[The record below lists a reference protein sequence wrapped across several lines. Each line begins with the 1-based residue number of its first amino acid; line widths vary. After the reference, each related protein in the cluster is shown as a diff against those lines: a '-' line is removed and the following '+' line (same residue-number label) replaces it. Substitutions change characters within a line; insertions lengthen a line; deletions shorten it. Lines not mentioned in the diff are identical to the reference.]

1 MIRRIVLTGGPGAGK
16 TVISQQIAQSTP
28 DRYLLVPEAATQVY
42 EQMRTRWD
50 LLDLPGRRDV
60 QRRIYQ
66 LQTEQESRLATLHP
80 TKTLLLDRGTIDGA
94 AYWPEGSTEYWR
106 DLGTTLDLELARY
119 DAVIWLQTGAVLG
132 CYDGDASNACRF
144 EAPEAAIASGQLL
157 ADLWGSHQRMFKIDA
172 HANIQEKISTV
183 ASTLERIFK
192 DG

>member
-16 TVISQQIAQSTP
+16 TVISRHLTKNAP

-50 LLDLPGRRDV
+50 LLDLVGRRDV

-66 LQTEQESRLATLHP
+66 LQVEQENRLAAEHVS
-80 TKTLLLDRGTIDGA
+80 KILLLDRGTIDGA
-94 AYWPEGSTEYWR
+94 AYWPEGPAEYWR
-106 DLGTTLDLELARY
+106 DLGTNLESELGRY

-144 EAPEAAIASGQLL
+144 EAPQAAIDSGQLL
-157 ADLWGSHQRMFKIDA
+157 ADLWGTHPRLFKVNAHQDMS
-172 HANIQEKISTV
+172 EKISSV
-183 ASTLERIFK
+183 ESTLERIFK